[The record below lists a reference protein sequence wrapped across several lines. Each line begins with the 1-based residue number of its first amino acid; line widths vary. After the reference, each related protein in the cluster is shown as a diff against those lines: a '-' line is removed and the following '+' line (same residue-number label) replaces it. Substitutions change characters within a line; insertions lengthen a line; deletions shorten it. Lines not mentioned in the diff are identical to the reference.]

1 MPESFFNKAADQRP
15 VTLLKKSL
23 WQGCFPVNF
32 VKCQRTSFSQDSSG
46 RHLLDLTLLYLHDL
60 FLIILTILIILI
72 ILIILKL
79 TSQWSRFCVLKLDL
93 SQNVK
98 MTHHGD
104 ISNGLTYCS
113 DISVVNFE
121 QVNDGWLT
129 SKAVIHRCPAEC
141 IVLHLYHRCLRMNHD
156 AFQNSIFTEHHRAD
170 ASLGCWF
177 ENVFLD

>member
-1 MPESFFNKAADQRP
+1 
-15 VTLLKKSL
+15 
-23 WQGCFPVNF
+23 
-32 VKCQRTSFSQDSSG
+32 
-46 RHLLDLTLLYLHDL
+46 
-60 FLIILTILIILI
+60 
-72 ILIILKL
+72 
-79 TSQWSRFCVLKLDL
+79 
-93 SQNVK
+93 

-113 DISVVNFE
+113 DISVANFE